1 MSYENGIPPGGPIT
15 KGTRIFLWIFHI
27 LLCAI
32 PIISFIKGWPY
43 E

>member
-1 MSYENGIPPGGPIT
+1 MSYENGIPPHAPLSKRATI
-15 KGTRIFLWIFHI
+15 IIWIFHI
-27 LLCAI
+27 ILCAI